1 MEHLVSIGRPTRIVF
16 TLSEMRKKGD
26 YIYNGEAI
34 ECVRKCL
41 SDHIG
46 VKDIWYENINYYGV
60 DCWADT
66 NNYQYRDKDQVKLT
80 SYTFAMYS
88 DTVRSLVDKGLTDD
102 KNFNKLLDWLSYQT
116 GKHVIGLLCRWNA
129 DQIDF
134 RTTWY
139 EWEKDTSRLT
149 KFRLITDENIEFKFA
164 DGYSILKLDN
174 VNHVLKK
181 TIQNQILKDIE
192 ALHGVIYSA
201 PEYLFYGLRTS
212 FTFSIQ
218 AYLDEVKRIAVQT
231 AIHDLQQTE
240 AWKNLKEFDPN
251 IKVEGN
257 DVYIDYKN
265 YMAEILNKG
274 DVQ

>member
-1 MEHLVSIGRPTRIVF
+1 MERLVSIGRPTRIVF
-16 TLSEMRKKGD
+16 TLSDMRKKGD

-34 ECVRKCL
+34 ERVRKCL

-60 DCWADT
+60 DCWANT
-66 NNYQYRDKDQVKLT
+66 NNYQHQNKDQVKLT
-80 SYTFAMYS
+80 SYTFTMDY
-88 DTVRSLVDKGLTDD
+88 DTVKFLVDKGLTED
-102 KNFNKLLDWLSYQT
+102 KNFDQLLNWLSNQT

-129 DQIDF
+129 DQIGF

-139 EWEKDTSRLT
+139 EWEKGTDRLK
-149 KFRLITDENIEFKFA
+149 KFRLVTDEDIEFKFA
-164 DGYSILKLDN
+164 DGYSMLKLDG

-192 ALHGVIYSA
+192 ALHGVTHSA
-201 PEYLFYGLRTS
+201 QEYLFNGLRTS
-212 FTFSIQ
+212 FNFSIH
-218 AYLDEVKRIAVQT
+218 AYLDEVRRIAVQT

-251 IKVEGN
+251 IKVDGDE
-257 DVYIDYKN
+257 VYVSYKN
-265 YMAEILNKG
+265 YMDKMLKG
-274 DVQ
+274 EN